1 MTLVQWPQGGCP
13 GSRRGGCSWGEDG
26 AGPPG
31 LWQGIL
37 RNCVIASFAAAS
49 LWSIAVDAQQYPTK
63 AIRFI
68 VPWPPGGGADVLSR
82 IVGPRLAEALGQQVI
97 IDNRGG
103 AAGNIGAELAAK
115 SPPDGYTI
123 VFAYAG
129 THAINPS
136 IYSRMPFH
144 ESDFAPIIWTAEV
157 PQVLVVHPSLPVK
170 TVKDLIALAKAK
182 PGQLTYGSSG
192 SGAMNHL
199 TGALFT
205 MMTKTNIVHVPYK
218 GGGPAAIALLS
229 GEISM
234 IFGEPASVVQQIKAG
249 KVRAIAVTSAKHALA
264 LPELPTIAES
274 GVPGYEV
281 TSWNAILAP
290 AGTPK
295 EIITRLNAEINKIIA
310 APDMRQRLIDN
321 GFEPVGGSPDKAT
334 EKIHS
339 EILKWAPVVRAAG
352 IKVD

>member
-1 MTLVQWPQGGCP
+1 MKTSKV
-13 GSRRGGCSWGEDG
+13 
-26 AGPPG
+26 
-31 LWQGIL
+31 
-37 RNCVIASFAAAS
+37 VIAGALMAAGVAC
-49 LWSIAVDAQQYPTK
+49 AQSYPSK
-63 AIRFI
+63 SIRFI

-82 IVGPRLAEALGQQVI
+82 IISPKLGDVLGQQVVV
-97 IDNRGG
+97 DNRGG
-103 AAGNIGAELAAK
+103 AAGNIGAEMAAK

-136 IYSRMPFH
+136 IYSKLPFK
-144 ESDFAPIIWTAEV
+144 ESDFASIIWTAEV

-170 TVKDLIALAKAK
+170 NVKELIALAKAK
-182 PGQLTYGSSG
+182 PDQLSYGSSG

-205 MMTKTNIVHVPYK
+205 MMTKTKITHVPYK

-234 IFGEPASVVQQIKAG
+234 IFGEPATVVQQIKAG
-249 KVRAIAVTSAKHALA
+249 KVRALAVTSSKRALA

-295 EIITRLNAEINKIIA
+295 DIITKLNTEINKIIVM
-310 APDMRQRLIDN
+310 PDMKQRLIDN
-321 GFEPVGGSPDKAT
+321 GFEPVGGTPEKAAD
-334 EKIHS
+334 KIHS
-339 EILKWAPVVRAAG
+339 EIAKWAPVVKAAG

>member
-1 MTLVQWPQGGCP
+1 MKTAKFLM
-13 GSRRGGCSWGEDG
+13 
-26 AGPPG
+26 
-31 LWQGIL
+31 
-37 RNCVIASFAAAS
+37 AAALLAAGVAS
-49 LWSIAVDAQQYPTK
+49 AQTYPSKT
-63 AIRFI
+63 IRFI

-82 IVGPRLAEALGQQVI
+82 IVSPRLAEALGQQVV

-136 IYSRMPFH
+136 IYSKLPFK
-144 ESDFAPIIWTAEV
+144 ESDFAPIIWTAQV

-170 TVKDLIALAKAK
+170 TVKDVIALAKAK
-182 PGQLTYGSSG
+182 PDQLSYGSSG

-205 MMTKTNIVHVPYK
+205 MMTNTKIVHVPYK

-234 IFGEPASVVQQIKAG
+234 IFGEPATVVQQIKAG
-249 KVRAIAVTSAKHALA
+249 KVRAIAVTSTKRALA
-264 LPELPTIAES
+264 LPDLPTIAES

-295 EIITRLNAEINKIIA
+295 EIITRLNSELNKIIA
-310 APDMRQRLIDN
+310 APDMHQRLIDN
-321 GFEPVGGSPDKAT
+321 GFEPVGGTPEQAG

-339 EILKWAPVVRAAG
+339 EIAKWAPVVKAAG